1 MRVLGIDFGESRIGL
16 ALSDPTGTLAG
27 PLETVHRRKGKRPP
41 LRRLEEI
48 GREHAVERLIV
59 GLPLDLGGNETPWC
73 GEVRAMGDAL
83 AARLKIPVDYVDE
96 RFTSA
101 RAERAIRS
109 IGLPRGRRQEKGRVD
124 AAAAAIIL
132 QDWLDRS
139 RP

>member
-1 MRVLGIDFGESRIGL
+1 
-16 ALSDPTGTLAG
+16 
-27 PLETVHRRKGKRPP
+27 
-41 LRRLEEI
+41 
-48 GREHAVERLIV
+48 VERLIV

-83 AARLKIPVDYVDE
+83 AARMKIPVDYVDE
-96 RFTSA
+96 RFTTA

-109 IGLPRGRRQEKGRVD
+109 IGLPRGRRQGKGRVD

-132 QDWLDRS
+132 QAWLDRS